1 MESLS
6 YFIQQIPDHRSRQ
19 GLRHPFHPFVSMI
32 VLAHLSGYYGLNE
45 MARFIKA
52 NSGYFKKTFNLTVVP
67 GYTILRTFCA
77 EVSFENVNQA
87 FYKWAS
93 QYISRPNWYSIDGKG
108 LRSTITETFSL
119 EQNFKA
125 MVSVF
130 NHETGMV
137 LVSSTYENK
146 DKSEIHSVQDLI
158 LTLEQKGMVLTLDAL
173 HCQKKLSKPS
183 WIVEMS
189 M

>member
-1 MESLS
+1 
-6 YFIQQIPDHRSRQ
+6 
-19 GLRHPFHPFVSMI
+19 LRHPFHPFITMI

-45 MARFIKA
+45 MTRFIRTNA
-52 NSGYFKKTFNLTVVP
+52 EYFKKTFNLSVVP

-77 EVSFENVNQA
+77 EVSFDHINSA

-93 QYISRPNWYSIDGKG
+93 QYIKLNDWASIDGKA
-108 LRSTITETFSL
+108 LASTSTDPFSVD
-119 EQNFKA
+119 QNFKS
-125 MVSVF
+125 MVSIF
-130 NHETGMV
+130 SHHSGIV
-137 LVSSTYENK
+137 LQSKGFENK
-146 DKSEIHSVQDLI
+146 VRSEIHCVQDLI
-158 LTLEQKGMVLTLDAL
+158 SQLEQKGMVLTLDAM